1 MVGDASTE
9 PGDGMAGKVLLVGP
23 NIESRSRTERWLLR
37 AGFETESVSTFEA
50 ARPRLTAT
58 TPDVLVSA
66 VQLGEYNGLHLAI
79 IGRDRRPALVAVVI
93 GPPDAVLARE
103 AEQHGATYL
112 NEPATEEMLVSKLIT
127 LQQEVGR
134 HRRWPRK
141 HVEEPVA
148 AEWGASPARIVD
160 LSYGGLRLE
169 VADAGAA
176 APELGSGLRV
186 SLPAF
191 GVSIDTALVWVE
203 RSPSGYLH
211 CGAAVDRLSP
221 AVTTAWRQVVDR
233 VGFSVQ

>member
-1 MVGDASTE
+1 
-9 PGDGMAGKVLLVGP
+9 MAGKVLLVGP

-93 GPPDAVLARE
+93 GPADAVLARE

-141 HVEEPVA
+141 HVAEPVA
-148 AEWGASPARIVD
+148 AEWGHLQPALWTSATAGCVSRWPMPA
-160 LSYGGLRLE
+160 LRRQSS
-169 VADAGAA
+169 A
-176 APELGSGLRV
+176 RV
-186 SLPAF
+186 FA
-191 GVSIDTALVWVE
+191 
-203 RSPSGYLH
+203 
-211 CGAAVDRLSP
+211 
-221 AVTTAWRQVVDR
+221 
-233 VGFSVQ
+233 